1 MAIEILKD
9 LRKLKV
15 LVVHPNDE
23 QGSDICQHIE
33 RIGCKVCMVWPCPKH
48 IKSNTDVV
56 FLQTLQEHPF
66 TEKPYWLTEEKNSP
80 TIIAIVDYEN
90 PTVLQTVYELG
101 AHAIINTPIRP
112 FGLLANL
119 VIARAHWRK
128 ELVLG
133 SRVQKLETK
142 IRKIHS
148 VEHAIAI
155 LERANNIS
163 REQAYEFIRSK
174 AMERRL
180 TTEDIAQEI
189 VAADKT
195 LEVNVKS
202 SL

>member
-9 LRKLKV
+9 LRKLKI
-15 LVVHPNDE
+15 LVIHPNDE

-33 RIGCKVCMVWPCPKH
+33 RIGCSVRMVWPCPKH
-48 IKSNTDVV
+48 IKSSTDVV
-56 FLQTLQEHPF
+56 FIQTLQDQPF
-66 TEKPYWLTEEKNSP
+66 TELPYWLKNEKNIP

-90 PTVLQTVYELG
+90 PTILQTVCEIG
-101 AHAIINTPIRP
+101 AHAIINTPVRP

-119 VIARAHWRK
+119 VIARTHWRK

-133 SRVQKLETK
+133 SRVNKLETK

-163 REQAYEFIRSK
+163 REQAYEYIRSN
-174 AMERRL
+174 AMKRRL
-180 TTEDIAQEI
+180 TTEDVAEEI
-189 VAADKT
+189 VVADKT
-195 LEVNVKS
+195 LEVSVE
-202 SL
+202 

>member
-15 LVVHPNDE
+15 LVIHPNDE
-23 QGSDICQHIE
+23 QGSDICRHIE
-33 RIGCKVCMVWPCPKH
+33 RIGCKVRMVWPCPKR
-48 IKSNTDVV
+48 IKANTDVV
-56 FLQTLQEHPF
+56 FLQTLQDQPF
-66 TEKPYWLTEEKNSP
+66 TKLPAWLKDENDNP

-90 PTVLQTVYELG
+90 PTVLQTVYEIG
-101 AHAIINTPIRP
+101 AHAILNTPVKP

-119 VIARAHWRK
+119 VIARTHWRK

-133 SRVQKLETK
+133 SRVHKLETK
-142 IRKIHS
+142 IRNIHA

-155 LERANNIS
+155 LERANSIS
-163 REQAYEFIRSK
+163 REQAYEFIRTK

-195 LEVNVKS
+195 LEVNVE
-202 SL
+202 

>member
-1 MAIEILKD
+1 MALEILKD

-33 RIGCKVCMVWPCPKH
+33 RIGCKVRMVWPCPKH
-48 IKSNTDVV
+48 IKSTTDVV
-56 FLQTLQEHPF
+56 FLQTLQDHPF
-66 TEKPYWLTEEKNSP
+66 TERPVWLDDGENNP
-80 TIIAIVDYEN
+80 TIIAIVNYEN

-101 AHAIINTPIRP
+101 AHAIINTPVRP
-112 FGLLANL
+112 VGLLANL
-119 VIARAHWRK
+119 VIARTHWRK

-133 SRVQKLETK
+133 SRVKKLETK
-142 IRKIHS
+142 LRNIHA

-163 REQAYEFIRSK
+163 REQAYEFIRTK

-195 LEVNVKS
+195 LEVS
-202 SL
+202 IE

>member
-15 LVVHPNDE
+15 LVIHPNDD

-33 RIGCKVCMVWPCPKH
+33 RIGCQVRMVWPCPKR

-56 FLQTLQEHPF
+56 FLQTLQDHPF
-66 TEKPYWLTEEKNSP
+66 TEMPVWLKDEKNLP
-80 TIIAIVDYEN
+80 TVIAIVDYEN
-90 PTVLQTVYELG
+90 PTVLQTVYEIG
-101 AHAIINTPIRP
+101 AHALINTPVRP

-128 ELVLG
+128 QLVLG

-163 REQAYEFIRSK
+163 REQAYEYIRSK

-180 TTEDIAQEI
+180 TTEDVAEEI
-189 VAADKT
+189 VVADKT
-195 LEVNVKS
+195 LEVSVK
-202 SL
+202 

>member
-15 LVVHPNDE
+15 LVIHPNDE

-33 RIGCKVCMVWPCPKH
+33 RIGCTVRMVWPCPKH

-56 FLQTLQEHPF
+56 FIQTLQDHPF
-66 TEKPYWLTEEKNSP
+66 TEMPAWLKDEKHIP
-80 TIIAIVDYEN
+80 TVIAIVDYEN
-90 PTVLQTVYELG
+90 PTVLQTVYEIG
-101 AHAIINTPIRP
+101 AHALVNTPVRP

-133 SRVQKLETK
+133 SRVHKLETK

-163 REQAYEFIRSK
+163 REQAYEYIRSN
-174 AMERRL
+174 AMKRRL
-180 TTEDIAQEI
+180 TTEDVAEEI
-189 VAADKT
+189 VVADKT
-195 LEVNVKS
+195 LEVNVK
-202 SL
+202 

>member
-9 LRKLKV
+9 LRKLKI

-23 QGSDICQHIE
+23 QGSDICEHIE
-33 RIGCKVCMVWPCPKH
+33 RIGCTVRMVWPCPKH

-56 FLQTLQEHPF
+56 FLQTLQDHPF
-66 TEKPYWLTEEKNSP
+66 LEKPAWLTDEKNSP

-90 PTVLQTVYELG
+90 PTVLQTVYEIG
-101 AHAIINTPIRP
+101 AHAILNTPVRP

-119 VIARAHWRK
+119 VVARAHWRK
-128 ELVLG
+128 QLVLG

-142 IRKIHS
+142 IRNIHS
-148 VEHAIAI
+148 IEHAIAI

-163 REQAYEFIRSK
+163 REQAYEYVRTK

-195 LEVNVKS
+195 LEV
-202 SL
+202 SLK

>member
-15 LVVHPNDE
+15 LVIHPNDE

-33 RIGCKVCMVWPCPKH
+33 RIGCNVRMVWPCPKH

-56 FLQTLQEHPF
+56 FLQTLQDHPF
-66 TEKPYWLTEEKNSP
+66 TEMPAWLNDEKHIP

-90 PTVLQTVYELG
+90 PTVLQTVYEIG
-101 AHAIINTPIRP
+101 AHALINTPVRP

-163 REQAYEFIRSK
+163 REQAYEYIRSK
-174 AMERRL
+174 AMQRRL
-180 TTEDIAQEI
+180 TTEDIAEEI
-189 VAADKT
+189 VLADKT
-195 LEVNVKS
+195 LEVSVE
-202 SL
+202 

>member
-1 MAIEILKD
+1 MALEILKD

-15 LVVHPNDE
+15 LVVHPNNE
-23 QGSDICQHIE
+23 QGSEICQHIE
-33 RIGCKVCMVWPCPKH
+33 RIGCKVRIVWPCPKH
-48 IKSNTDVV
+48 IKSTTDVV
-56 FLQTLQEHPF
+56 FLQTLQDHPF
-66 TEKPYWLTEEKNSP
+66 VEKPAWLADEKNSP
-80 TIIAIVDYEN
+80 TIVAIVDYEN
-90 PTVLQTVYELG
+90 PTVLQTAYELG
-101 AHAIINTPIRP
+101 AHAILNTPVRP

-119 VIARAHWRK
+119 VIGRAHWRR

-133 SRVQKLETK
+133 SRVKKLETK
-142 IRKIHS
+142 IRNIHA

-155 LERANNIS
+155 LERANSIS

-195 LEVNVKS
+195 LEISVE
-202 SL
+202 

>member
-1 MAIEILKD
+1 MALEILKD

-33 RIGCKVCMVWPCPKH
+33 RIGCKVRMVWPCPKH
-48 IKSNTDVV
+48 IKSTTDVV
-56 FLQTLQEHPF
+56 FLQTLQDHPF
-66 TEKPYWLTEEKNSP
+66 TERPVWLDDGENNP
-80 TIIAIVDYEN
+80 TIIAIVNYEN

-101 AHAIINTPIRP
+101 AHAIINTPVRP
-112 FGLLANL
+112 VGLLANL
-119 VIARAHWRK
+119 VIARTHWRK

-133 SRVQKLETK
+133 SRVKKLETK
-142 IRKIHS
+142 LRNIHA

-155 LERANNIS
+155 LERDNNIS
-163 REQAYEFIRSK
+163 REQAYEFIRTK

-195 LEVNVKS
+195 LEVS
-202 SL
+202 IE

>member
-9 LRKLKV
+9 LRKLRI
-15 LVVHPNDE
+15 LVVHPNNE

-33 RIGCKVCMVWPCPKH
+33 RIGCSVRMVWPCPKR

-56 FLQTLQEHPF
+56 FLQTLQDHPF
-66 TEKPYWLTEEKNSP
+66 VEKPTWLADDKNSP

-90 PTVLQTVYELG
+90 PTVLQTAYELG
-101 AHAIINTPIRP
+101 AHAILNTPVRP
-112 FGLLANL
+112 FGLLANM
-119 VIARAHWRK
+119 VIARTHWRK
-128 ELVLG
+128 ELILG

-142 IRKIHS
+142 IRNIHA

-180 TTEDIAQEI
+180 TTEDVAQEI

-195 LEVNVKS
+195 LEVNVE
-202 SL
+202 

>member
-15 LVVHPNDE
+15 LVIHPNDD
-23 QGSDICQHIE
+23 QGNDICQHIE
-33 RIGCKVCMVWPCPKH
+33 RIGCQVRMMWPCPKR

-56 FLQTLQEHPF
+56 FLQTLQDHPF
-66 TEKPYWLTEEKNSP
+66 TEMPEWLKDEKNIP
-80 TIIAIVDYEN
+80 TVIAIVDYEN
-90 PTVLQTVYELG
+90 PTVLQTVYEIG
-101 AHAIINTPIRP
+101 AHALINTPVRP

-155 LERANNIS
+155 LERANSIS

-180 TTEDIAQEI
+180 TTEDIAEEI
-189 VAADKT
+189 VVADKT
-195 LEVNVKS
+195 LEVNIK
-202 SL
+202 

>member
-9 LRKLKV
+9 LRKLRV

-33 RIGCKVCMVWPCPKH
+33 RIGCKVRMVWPCPKH
-48 IKSNTDVV
+48 IKFNTDVV
-56 FLQTLQEHPF
+56 FFQTVQEHPITEMPDWF
-66 TEKPYWLTEEKNSP
+66 TEDKNSP

-90 PTVLQTVYELG
+90 PTVLQTVYESG
-101 AHAIINTPIRP
+101 AHAIISTPVRP

-119 VIARAHWRK
+119 VIARTHWRK
-128 ELVLG
+128 ELILG
-133 SRVQKLETK
+133 SRVEKLETK
-142 IRKIHS
+142 IRKIHA

-163 REQAYEFIRSK
+163 REQAYEFIRSR

-195 LEVNVKS
+195 LEVSVK
-202 SL
+202 

>member
-1 MAIEILKD
+1 VAIEILKD
-9 LRKLKV
+9 LRKLRV

-23 QGSDICQHIE
+23 QGNDICQHIE
-33 RIGCKVCMVWPCPKH
+33 RIGCKVRMVWPCPKH
-48 IKSNTDVV
+48 IKFNTDVV
-56 FLQTLQEHPF
+56 FFQTLQEHPF
-66 TEKPYWLTEEKNSP
+66 IEKPYWLTEDKNSP

-101 AHAIINTPIRP
+101 AHAIINTPVRP

-119 VIARAHWRK
+119 VIARTHWRK
-128 ELVLG
+128 ELILG
-133 SRVQKLETK
+133 SRVEKLESK
-142 IRKIHS
+142 IRKIHA

-163 REQAYEFIRSK
+163 REQAYEFIRSR

-180 TTEDIAQEI
+180 TTEDVAQEI

-195 LEVNVKS
+195 LEVSVK
-202 SL
+202 

>member
-1 MAIEILKD
+1 MALEILKD

-15 LVVHPNDE
+15 LVVHPNDQ
-23 QGSDICQHIE
+23 QGNDICQHIE
-33 RIGCKVCMVWPCPKH
+33 RIGCNVRMVWPCPKH
-48 IKSNTDVV
+48 IKSTTDVV
-56 FLQTLQEHPF
+56 FLQTLHDHPF
-66 TEKPYWLTEEKNSP
+66 AEKPSWLNDERNKP

-101 AHAIINTPIRP
+101 AHAIVNTPVRP

-119 VIARAHWRK
+119 VIARTQWRK
-128 ELVLG
+128 ELILD
-133 SRVQKLETK
+133 SRVHKLETK
-142 IRKIHS
+142 IRNIHS

-155 LERANNIS
+155 LERANGIS
-163 REQAYEFIRSK
+163 REHAYEYIRSK

-195 LEVNVKS
+195 LEVNVK
-202 SL
+202 

>member
-15 LVVHPNDE
+15 LVIHPNDE

-33 RIGCKVCMVWPCPKH
+33 RIGCQVRMAWPCPKH

-56 FLQTLQEHPF
+56 FLQTLQDHPF
-66 TEKPYWLTEEKNSP
+66 TETPAWLKDERHVP
-80 TIIAIVDYEN
+80 TVIAIVDYEN
-90 PTVLQTVYELG
+90 PTVLQTVYEIG
-101 AHAIINTPIRP
+101 AHALINTPVRP

-163 REQAYEFIRSK
+163 REQAYEYIRSK

-180 TTEDIAQEI
+180 TTEDVAEEI
-189 VAADKT
+189 VVADKT
-195 LEVNVKS
+195 LEVSVK
-202 SL
+202 

>member
-15 LVVHPNDE
+15 LVIHPNDD

-33 RIGCKVCMVWPCPKH
+33 RIGCQVRMMWPCPKR

-56 FLQTLQEHPF
+56 FLQTLQDHPF
-66 TEKPYWLTEEKNSP
+66 TEMPEWLKDEKNIP
-80 TIIAIVDYEN
+80 TVIAIVDYEN
-90 PTVLQTVYELG
+90 PTVLQTVYEIG
-101 AHAIINTPIRP
+101 AHALINTPVRP

-180 TTEDIAQEI
+180 TTEDIAEEI
-189 VAADKT
+189 VVADKT
-195 LEVNVKS
+195 LEVNIK
-202 SL
+202 

>member
-15 LVVHPNDE
+15 LVIHPNDD

-33 RIGCKVCMVWPCPKH
+33 RIGCQVRMMWPCPKR

-56 FLQTLQEHPF
+56 FLQTLQDHPF
-66 TEKPYWLTEEKNSP
+66 TEMPEWLKDEKNIP
-80 TIIAIVDYEN
+80 TVIAIVDYEN
-90 PTVLQTVYELG
+90 PTVLQTVYEIG
-101 AHAIINTPIRP
+101 AHALINTPVRP

-155 LERANNIS
+155 LERANSIS

-180 TTEDIAQEI
+180 TTEDIAEEI
-189 VAADKT
+189 VVADKT
-195 LEVNVKS
+195 LEVNVK
-202 SL
+202 

>member
-1 MAIEILKD
+1 MALEILKD

-33 RIGCKVCMVWPCPKH
+33 RIGCKVRMVWPCPKH
-48 IKSNTDVV
+48 IKSTTDVV
-56 FLQTLQEHPF
+56 FLQTLQDHPF
-66 TEKPYWLTEEKNSP
+66 TERPVWLDDGENDP
-80 TIIAIVDYEN
+80 TIIAIVNYEN

-101 AHAIINTPIRP
+101 AHAIINTPVRP
-112 FGLLANL
+112 VGLLANL
-119 VIARAHWRK
+119 VIARTHWRK

-133 SRVQKLETK
+133 SRVKKLETK
-142 IRKIHS
+142 LRNIHA

-163 REQAYEFIRSK
+163 REQAYEFIRTK

-195 LEVNVKS
+195 LEVS
-202 SL
+202 IE

>member
-9 LRKLKV
+9 LRKLRV

-33 RIGCKVCMVWPCPKH
+33 RIGCKVRMVWPCPKD
-48 IKSNTDVV
+48 INPDTDVV
-56 FLQTLQEHPF
+56 LLQSLHEHPF
-66 TEKPYWLTEEKNSP
+66 TEKPLWLTEEKNSP

-101 AHAIINTPIRP
+101 AHGIINKPVRP

-119 VIARAHWRK
+119 VIARTRWRK
-128 ELVLG
+128 ELALN
-133 SRVQKLETK
+133 SRVEKLETK
-142 IRKIHS
+142 LRKIHA
-148 VEHAIAI
+148 VEHAVAI
-155 LERANNIS
+155 LERANDIS
-163 REQAYEFIRSK
+163 HEQAYEFIRSR

-189 VAADKT
+189 VAADKI
-195 LEVNVKS
+195 LEVNVK
-202 SL
+202 

>member
-1 MAIEILKD
+1 MALEILKD

-15 LVVHPNDE
+15 LVIHPNDE
-23 QGSDICQHIE
+23 QGNDICQHIE
-33 RIGCKVCMVWPCPKH
+33 RIGCKVWMVWPCPKH
-48 IKSNTDVV
+48 IKSTTDVV
-56 FLQTLQEHPF
+56 FLKTLQEHPF
-66 TEKPYWLTEEKNSP
+66 VGKPKWLTDNKNSP

-101 AHAIINTPIRP
+101 AHAIINTPVRP

-119 VIARAHWRK
+119 VIGRTHWRK
-128 ELVLG
+128 ELILG

-142 IRKIHS
+142 IRNIHAI
-148 VEHAIAI
+148 EHAIAI
-155 LERANNIS
+155 LERANSIS

-195 LEVNVKS
+195 LEVSVE
-202 SL
+202 

>member
-9 LRKLKV
+9 LRKLRV

-23 QGSDICQHIE
+23 QGCDICQHIE
-33 RIGCKVCMVWPCPKH
+33 RIGCHVRMVWPCPKQ
-48 IKSNTDVV
+48 IKSNTDVI
-56 FLQTLQEHPF
+56 FLQTLQDHPF
-66 TEKPYWLTEEKNSP
+66 TEKPVWLSNDKNKP

-90 PTVLQTVYELG
+90 PTVLQTVYDLG
-101 AHAIINTPIRP
+101 AHAIISTPVRP

-119 VIARAHWRK
+119 VTARIHWRK

-142 IRKIHS
+142 IRNIHA

-155 LERANNIS
+155 LERANSIS
-163 REQAYEFIRSK
+163 REQAYEFIRTK
-174 AMERRL
+174 AMKRRL
-180 TTEDIAQEI
+180 TTEEIAQEI

-195 LEVNVKS
+195 LEVGVD
-202 SL
+202 